1 MTTTVTTANPQDQ
14 DPLRE
19 ELQRLGLL
27 QMAQVYPEI
36 LARTAK
42 EGLPAKEALRRL
54 VEEEAR
60 ARFQRR
66 IERRIKEA
74 RIPVHK
80 TLDAFDWR
88 RPKKINREQIL
99 SLFDLSFIARK
110 HNVCFIGR
118 SGVGKT
124 HLATALALEA
134 CRKGHRVLFTTAVD
148 IVNQLQA
155 AQSDGTFMRRLK
167 YYTTQ
172 DCLLVDELGFLAI
185 DRHGA
190 DLFFQVISALYE
202 RRSVILTTNRPFR
215 EWASLF
221 GDATVA
227 DAVINRLAHHS
238 EVVVIE
244 GRGRLPDEPTAE

>member
-1 MTTTVTTANPQDQ
+1 
-14 DPLRE
+14 
-19 ELQRLGLL
+19 
-27 QMAQVYPEI
+27 MAEVYPEV
-36 LARTAK
+36 LQRTAK
-42 EGLPAKEALRRL
+42 EGLPAREALRRL
-54 VEEEAR
+54 VEEETR
-60 ARFQRR
+60 ARFQRKV
-66 IERRIKEA
+66 ERRIKEA

-80 TLDAFDWR
+80 TLDAFDFK
-88 RPKKINREQIL
+88 RPRKINREQVL
-99 SLFDLSFIARK
+99 ALFDLSFIARRR
-110 HNVCFIGR
+110 NVCLIGR

-134 CRKGHRVLFTTAVD
+134 CRRGHRVLFTTAVD
-148 IVNQLQA
+148 VVNQLHA
-155 AQSDGTFMRRLK
+155 AQSDGTFLRRLRH
-167 YYTTQ
+167 YTTQ

-190 DLFFQVISALYE
+190 DLLFQVISAVYE
-202 RRSVILTTNRPFR
+202 RRSIILTTNRPFR

>member
-1 MTTTVTTANPQDQ
+1 MATTNTPQD

-19 ELQRLGLL
+19 ELRNLGLL
-27 QMAQVYPEI
+27 RMAEVYPEI
-36 LARTAK
+36 LARVAK
-42 EGLPAKEALRRL
+42 EALPAKEALRRL
-54 VEEEAR
+54 VEEERR
-60 ARFQRR
+60 ARFERMVA
-66 IERRIKEA
+66 RRIKEA

-80 TLDAFDWR
+80 TLDAFDWK
-88 RPKKINREQIL
+88 RPKKINREQVL

-155 AQSDGTFMRRLK
+155 AQSDGTFVRRLRS
-167 YYTTQ
+167 YTIQ
-172 DCLLVDELGFLAI
+172 DCLVIDELGFLAI

-190 DLFFQVISALYE
+190 DLLFQVISAVYE

-227 DAVINRLAHHS
+227 DAVINRLVHHS

-244 GRGRLPDEPTAE
+244 GRSARLPDEPTAE

>member
-1 MTTTVTTANPQDQ
+1 MATTNTPQD

-19 ELQRLGLL
+19 ELRNLGLL
-27 QMAQVYPEI
+27 RMAEVYPEI
-36 LARTAK
+36 LARVAK
-42 EGLPAKEALRRL
+42 EALPAKEALRRL
-54 VEEEAR
+54 VEEERR
-60 ARFQRR
+60 ARFERMVA
-66 IERRIKEA
+66 RRIKEA

-80 TLDAFDWR
+80 TLDAFDWK
-88 RPKKINREQIL
+88 RPKKINREQVL

-155 AQSDGTFMRRLK
+155 AQSDGTFVRRLRS
-167 YYTTQ
+167 YTIQ
-172 DCLLVDELGFLAI
+172 DCLVIDELGFLAI

-190 DLFFQVISALYE
+190 DLLFQVISAVYE

-221 GDATVA
+221 ADATVA
-227 DAVINRLAHHS
+227 DAVINRLVHHS

-244 GRGRLPDEPTAE
+244 GRSARLPDEPTAE